1 MLRWPGTRRAGK
13 ETVFGCRGG
22 RVRQDQAALPRPRSG
37 SFPLH
42 RSREA
47 GGCCS
52 SLWDSLGASNP
63 PPRGFEEWELCVL
76 RGGPAPL
83 GEWLGGGWLPGVVP
97 MAAVC
102 SLLLSPLLGCTQG
115 SPQPLTGWYRA
126 HSPPSQ
132 LALHPRSPCPGTAAH
147 CAFLAGTATPSP
159 PSPVALHS
167 APPAW
172 LAFYVELPA
181 QCARGAAP
189 QQLVLHP
196 PRAALAPPTSVPAP
210 RAVVQKSPS
219 PALAPLPRSPI
230 PHPACSHEDPEAVP
244 ALGHPKSSSRVKRGC
259 AGPGRASPG
268 REGSL
273 SAGGARRGGR
283 NASGRAAGQVATA
296 PGSADPTRGSGRE
309 QSPGTGLAAGMGH
322 PMAQPL

>member
-63 PPRGFEEWELCVL
+63 PPRGFEGWELCVL

-115 SPQPLTGWYRA
+115 SPQPLPGWYRA

-132 LALHPRSPCPGTAAH
+132 LALHPRSPCPGAAAH

-172 LAFYVELPA
+172 LAFYAEPPA
-181 QCARGAAP
+181 QSALCPWGCTPTAGAAP
-189 QQLVLHP
+189 P
-196 PRAALAPPTSVPAP
+196 KSCSCTSNICPCTPGCRA
-210 RAVVQKSPS
+210 S

>member
-159 PSPVALHS
+159 PKPGGTALCTPCLAGILRGAPCPVCPWGCTPTA
-167 APPAW
+167 
-172 LAFYVELPA
+172 
-181 QCARGAAP
+181 GAAP
-189 QQLVLHP
+189 P
-196 PRAALAPPTSVPAP
+196 KSCSCTSNICPCTPGCRAEVPKPCPGTA
-210 RAVVQKSPS
+210 ATQ
-219 PALAPLPRSPI
+219 
-230 PHPACSHEDPEAVP
+230 PHPTPC
-244 ALGHPKSSSRVKRGC
+244 LFT
-259 AGPGRASPG
+259 
-268 REGSL
+268 
-273 SAGGARRGGR
+273 RR
-283 NASGRAAGQVATA
+283 
-296 PGSADPTRGSGRE
+296 P
-309 QSPGTGLAAGMGH
+309 
-322 PMAQPL
+322 